1 MSRYDIY
8 NREERA
14 ICAHLFRLLHEK
26 ITENE
31 KSALG
36 LFLAQLQ
43 KNRPDFRFPSWR
55 YENVGVFC
63 EVAIIRDVFQNLKP
77 SVNEFMDSL
86 TKLIMIQ
93 EGIQSCRLYSEL
105 PEILNNPKLTHPKQ
119 IRQKAATEGIEF
131 TQNESKVYGAMQGMF
146 NAKPDL
152 VITIDNI
159 LLVFEA
165 KFTES
170 FDDEQLKRTK
180 NISEIWSNLLF
191 RDFGFSEKPEYLVIK
206 LGSSRYGADISWA
219 EILEIAKGVYNESDR
234 SFIVLKHGVTL
245 LQKYNLI

>member
-1 MSRYDIY
+1 MSRYDTY

-14 ICAHLFRLLHEK
+14 ICAHLFRLLHENISEK
-26 ITENE
+26 E
-31 KSALG
+31 KSPLG
-36 LFLAQLQ
+36 IFLSQLQ
-43 KNRPDFRFPSWR
+43 KNRPDFRFSSWL
-55 YENVGVFC
+55 YENVQIFC

-77 SVNEFMDSL
+77 SVNEFMDSF

-105 PEILNNPKLTHPKQ
+105 PAILNNPKLTHPKQ
-119 IRQKAATEGIEF
+119 IRHKAATERIEF

-152 VITIDNI
+152 VITIDNN

-170 FDDEQLKRTK
+170 FDEEQLQRTK
-180 NISEIWSNLLF
+180 NISEIWSKLLYG
-191 RDFGFSEKPEYLVIK
+191 DFGFPEPPEYIVIK
-206 LGSSRYGADISWA
+206 LGSTKLGADIGWA
-219 EILEIAKGVYNESDR
+219 EILEIAKDIYDESDR
-234 SFIVLKHGVTL
+234 TFIALKNGVNL
-245 LQKYNLI
+245 LQRNNWL